1 MLDFYT
7 IAEDVVK
14 KGSYEVYPNFL
25 VMGHPKDLMIR
36 GKDFYAVWMEDTG
49 MWSTDEDDIIKI
61 VDKDIA
67 ERVKE
72 LRDQYPQYTVKAK
85 TMRSSRSGVIDI
97 WHRYCQRQM
106 RDSYK
111 DLDSKIIF
119 RNTETTRKDYASKKL
134 PYDLVD
140 GPCDA
145 WDEIV
150 GTLYSDEEREKI
162 EWSIG
167 AIISGDSKKIQK
179 FIVFYGDGGTGKS
192 TIMNIIEKLFEGYW
206 SRFNAKEIASNNNAF
221 ALESFK
227 NNPLV
232 SIQHDG
238 DLSKIEDNTML
249 NSIVSHESMEVNE
262 KFKSRYIMKFNTF
275 LYMGTNK
282 PVKITEAKSG
292 IIRRLIDVRPTG
304 KKLSRARYDEL
315 MDRIDFELGQIAN
328 HCLNVYKKLGKSYYD
343 NYIPKDMIAST
354 NEFYNFVED
363 NYDMFLKDDGV
374 PAKKAY
380 TLYKQYCIDTNVPY
394 QLTYTKFRV
403 EFSNYFEGVK
413 DRVKLDGI
421 EYYNYYY
428 GFKWEKF
435 PGHEGPAGEDE
446 SVEDGPYGIK
456 QDADGSWII
465 FKDSS
470 DFPEGSLFD
479 CGYEGQPAQYAKED
493 GSPKEYWNKVKTKL
507 MDLDTHELHYVLMP
521 ENHIVID
528 FDIKNENGEKD
539 FELNKAAASK
549 FPKTYA
555 ELSKSGAGIHLHY
568 IYDGDVKDLSH
579 IYDDNIEIKTFGGK
593 ASLRRKLTKCNN
605 LEIAHI
611 NSGLPLKGV
620 KNTVINFDA
629 VKLEK
634 ALETTIKKCLMKEVH
649 PDTTSNVDFIKKILD
664 DAYASGKPYSIDPK
678 LRQKVFIF
686 ASNSTHQSEKCL
698 RVYKDMK
705 WESEEVSE
713 SKPDEKVVNIA
724 TKFLKEDRPIVFYD
738 IEIFPNLFI
747 VCWKYHH
754 KDGVIKMINPTS
766 KDLDRLLQEKL
777 VGFNNRRYDN
787 HILYAR
793 WAKNYSNQELYE
805 LSRRI
810 IEEGD
815 RTAQFSEAFN
825 LSYTDVWEFAS
836 NKQGLKKWEIELGIN
851 HLENEHPWN
860 EPVDE
865 KYWDEI
871 AEYCANDVRATEE
884 VFDKCAA
891 DFKTRELLSDLSG
904 LSLNDTNRQH
914 ITKILIGDNK
924 SADHVYTDLATGKH
938 YKKGEN
944 VE

>member
-1 MLDFYT
+1 M
-7 IAEDVVK
+7 
-14 KGSYEVYPNFL
+14 
-25 VMGHPKDLMIR
+25 
-36 GKDFYAVWMEDTG
+36 
-49 MWSTDEDDIIKI
+49 
-61 VDKDIA
+61 
-67 ERVKE
+67 
-72 LRDQYPQYTVKAK
+72 
-85 TMRSSRSGVIDI
+85 
-97 WHRYCQRQM
+97 
-106 RDSYK
+106 
-111 DLDSKIIF
+111 
-119 RNTETTRKDYASKKL
+119 
-134 PYDLVD
+134 
-140 GPCDA
+140 
-145 WDEIV
+145 
-150 GTLYSDEEREKI
+150 
-162 EWSIG
+162 
-167 AIISGDSKKIQK
+167 
-179 FIVFYGDGGTGKS
+179 
-192 TIMNIIEKLFEGYW
+192 
-206 SRFNAKEIASNNNAF
+206 
-221 ALESFK
+221 
-227 NNPLV
+227 
-232 SIQHDG
+232 
-238 DLSKIEDNTML
+238 
-249 NSIVSHESMEVNE
+249 
-262 KFKSRYIMKFNTF
+262 
-275 LYMGTNK
+275 
-282 PVKITEAKSG
+282 
-292 IIRRLIDVRPTG
+292 
-304 KKLSRARYDEL
+304 
-315 MDRIDFELGQIAN
+315 
-328 HCLNVYKKLGKSYYD
+328 
-343 NYIPKDMIAST
+343 
-354 NEFYNFVED
+354 
-363 NYDMFLKDDGV
+363 
-374 PAKKAY
+374 
-380 TLYKQYCIDTNVPY
+380 
-394 QLTYTKFRV
+394 
-403 EFSNYFEGVK
+403 
-413 DRVKLDGI
+413 
-421 EYYNYYY
+421 
-428 GFKWEKF
+428 
-435 PGHEGPAGEDE
+435 
-446 SVEDGPYGIK
+446 
-456 QDADGSWII
+456 
-465 FKDSS
+465 
-470 DFPEGSLFD
+470 
-479 CGYEGQPAQYAKED
+479 
-493 GSPKEYWNKVKTKL
+493 
-507 MDLDTHELHYVLMP
+507 
-521 ENHIVID
+521 
-528 FDIKNENGEKD
+528 
-539 FELNKAAASK
+539 
-549 FPKTYA
+549 
-555 ELSKSGAGIHLHY
+555 
-568 IYDGDVKDLSH
+568 
-579 IYDDNIEIKTFGGK
+579 
-593 ASLRRKLTKCNN
+593 
-605 LEIAHI
+605 EIAHI